1 MTDVTEQKLDENE
14 QIAQRRAKLAKIR
27 NVNTY
32 IFSKGFIMSD
42 SRSEIRRT
50 QPVDPEIAEV
60 DQLYRQAVKPQFR

>member
-1 MTDVTEQKLDENE
+1 MTDVTEQKLHENE

-60 DQLYRQAVKPQFR
+60 DQLYRQAVKSQFR